1 MKVVVC
7 GGGLAGLAAATVLA
21 ENGAEVLVIEAE
33 RFLGGRAGAFDDRL
47 ADGTSFQMER
57 GFHAF
62 FRQYYNLRALM
73 RRVDPELSCLEPQE
87 DYPILGPA
95 GAAETFSG
103 LSTLAPLNV
112 AQLVWRT
119 PTLGVRDLMKVG
131 VRNACAMLAYG
142 PHTYAKWD
150 DVSAAEYLDSLRFP
164 EDARTMLFEVF
175 SHSFFNPEADLSAAE
190 LLMQFHFYFMGN
202 REGLVFDTMRQPFG
216 TALFEPLERYLSAR
230 GVHFQ
235 MNTRVTSVEAGD
247 GFRVRI
253 GEGNE
258 VVDADAVVLALSVG
272 AVRALTVDST
282 LGDATWREN
291 MASLETTSPFAV
303 WRLWLDRSVDASR
316 SPFAGTVGHGVLDNI
331 SVYEKLEDESRAW
344 ARANQGSVIELH
356 AYALPEGMD
365 EPAAREAMLAALHE
379 FYPETRPAKIL
390 EDRFLL
396 RADCPAFRPGSHA
409 RRPGVT
415 TPNPRLVLAGD
426 FVKTP
431 APSALMERAV
441 MSGFLAANH
450 LLGAERQPIASVPE
464 RGMLSALR
472 F

>member
-1 MKVVVC
+1 
-7 GGGLAGLAAATVLA
+7 
-21 ENGAEVLVIEAE
+21 
-33 RFLGGRAGAFDDRL
+33 
-47 ADGTSFQMER
+47 MER

-202 REGLVFDTMRQPFG
+202 REGMV
-216 TALFEPLERYLSAR
+216 S
-230 GVHFQ
+230 
-235 MNTRVTSVEAGD
+235 NTKPS
-247 GFRVRI
+247 
-253 GEGNE
+253 
-258 VVDADAVVLALSVG
+258 
-272 AVRALTVDST
+272 
-282 LGDATWREN
+282 
-291 MASLETTSPFAV
+291 
-303 WRLWLDRSVDASR
+303 RL
-316 SPFAGTVGHGVLDNI
+316 PM
-331 SVYEKLEDESRAW
+331 K
-344 ARANQGSVIELH
+344 
-356 AYALPEGMD
+356 
-365 EPAAREAMLAALHE
+365 
-379 FYPETRPAKIL
+379 
-390 EDRFLL
+390 
-396 RADCPAFRPGSHA
+396 
-409 RRPGVT
+409 
-415 TPNPRLVLAGD
+415 
-426 FVKTP
+426 
-431 APSALMERAV
+431 
-441 MSGFLAANH
+441 
-450 LLGAERQPIASVPE
+450 
-464 RGMLSALR
+464 
-472 F
+472 